1 MTKSARLFVAACAA
15 ALLVAGGIYQ
25 LENREDSAAAPLQSV
40 QPIQPRSARL
50 PAPAETTQ
58 TLTSDSNDQ
67 EIKQSVDVS
76 AELPAI
82 PMFRR
87 WAETSA
93 ASGFAGAD
101 KTKGME
107 LAKARATAMKAL
119 IQKDP
124 TSALRQAL
132 PADLRG
138 SLPPEIAAAIEQPVQ
153 TTGMCSLRIMCNHSP
168 DVPHGDCQ
176 DTPVLLEDGNDWNAH
191 YGVQPW
197 RTYLGQT
204 VGFEGLAVE
213 DELAV
218 QKITPAS
225 AKSSP

>member
-1 MTKSARLFVAACAA
+1 MTKSARLFVAACGA
-15 ALLVAGGIYQ
+15 ALLVVVGMYQ
-25 LENREDSAAAPLQSV
+25 VENREDSAAAPLQSV
-40 QPIQPRSARL
+40 QPIQPQTTRL

-58 TLTSDSNDQ
+58 TLTSESNDQ
-67 EIKQSVDVS
+67 EIKQSVDLS

-82 PMFRR
+82 PLFRQ

-93 ASGFAGAD
+93 ASGFASAD

-107 LAKARATAMKAL
+107 LAKARAIAMKAL

-153 TTGMCSLRIMCNHSP
+153 TIGMCSLRIMCNHSP
-168 DVPHGDCQ
+168 DAAHGDCQ

-191 YGVQPW
+191 YGAQPW